1 MKERKGKPVR
11 LSTVEE
17 KFPVCRH
24 QLNPMNIMHGGELVK
39 IVDEVA
45 GRAAAKHTN
54 KVCVTASIDSL
65 HFLGPIFLYETIVVK
80 ATVNRAWHTSMEVG
94 TKVFVEG
101 IDPSTG
107 TEKVVRHVSSAFLT
121 FVALGADRKPT
132 EISPVIP
139 EITEEKRR
147 YREANRRRKIRLA
160 SRPKTPNP

>member
-11 LSTVEE
+11 WSTVEE

-45 GRAAAKHTN
+45 GHAAAKHTN

-65 HFLGPIFLYETIVVK
+65 HFLGPIFLYDTIEVK
-80 ATVNRAWHTSMEVG
+80 ASVNRAWKTSMEVG
-94 TKVFVEG
+94 AKVFV
-101 IDPSTG
+101 TG
-107 TEKVVRHVSSAFLT
+107 ADGAARHIASAFFT
-121 FVALGADRKPT
+121 FVALGGDRKPT
-132 EISPVIP
+132 EISPVLP
-139 EITEEKRR
+139 ETKEEKRR

-160 SRPKTPNP
+160 SRPKTPTKDE